1 MKKVGRKACFD
12 DQFNSLINVGDVVY
26 LSGEYTS
33 NQVKCCTH
41 NYVHNKLRNPCGKVL
56 SYKKMPTGDHRVM
69 LTEFMV

>member
-1 MKKVGRKACFD
+1 MKKVGRKAFFD

-33 NQVKCCTH
+33 NQVKSCTF
-41 NYVHNKLRNPCGKVL
+41 NYVHSDSRNPNRKVL
-56 SYKKMPTGDHRVM
+56 TYKKMPTGDHRVM

>member
-1 MKKVGRKACFD
+1 MKKVGRKAFFD

-33 NQVKCCTH
+33 NQVKSCTF
-41 NYVHNKLRNPCGKVL
+41 NYVHNRSRNPCRKVL
-56 SYKKMPTGDHRVM
+56 SYKRMPTGDHRVM